1 MGRAGDAVRTK
12 GLEPPRLTAPDPKS
26 GASTNSATS
35 AKQGAKL
42 IIFFNKRIKF
52 ISTQQL
58 FLYFHSEVPEEGLPL
73 FRAKVNLLVYVWQN
87 GVNRQGSLPVM
98 A

>member
-12 GLEPPRLTAPDPKS
+12 GLEPPRLSAPDPKS
-26 GASTNSATS
+26 GTSTNSATS

-42 IIFFNKRIKF
+42 IIFFNYKTNF
-52 ISTQQL
+52 ISILQL
-58 FLYFHSEVPEEGLPL
+58 FLYFHSEAPWVRFLL
-73 FRAKVNLLVYVWQN
+73 FLSKANLLIYALQN
-87 GVNRQGSLPVM
+87 DANRQDSLHAM